1 MREKKKK
8 NGTAIQ
14 ELWEN
19 YKSYNMF
26 NENSGRRRQ
35 KGTEGMFK
43 AIMTE
48 NFPKLMIVTKPHMKE
63 ARRTPSRVNTKE

>member
-26 NENSGRRRQ
+26 NENSGRRR
-35 KGTEGMFK
+35 
-43 AIMTE
+43 
-48 NFPKLMIVTKPHMKE
+48 
-63 ARRTPSRVNTKE
+63 